1 MLMAAS
7 VDKLRAEQGHVEPTA
22 TEGFVAE
29 EETVEL
35 VDEED
40 VAEATTG
47 R

>member
-7 VDKLRAEQGHVEPTA
+7 VDKLRAEQGDMEPTA

-29 EETVEL
+29 EETAEL
-35 VDEED
+35 MDEED
-40 VAEATTG
+40 VAQASTG